1 MGKPESEIAKAPDG
15 QNMPDQIDSTE
26 GMDDDF
32 DLHMYYHSFY
42 GF

>member
-1 MGKPESEIAKAPDG
+1 MGKSESENIKLPGG
-15 QNMPDQIDSTE
+15 QNVPDQIDDTAE
-26 GMDDDF
+26 VDGDF